1 MTIVLGGDSMAK
13 SESARLQWA
22 RIGAEARLRE
32 LEEERASILAAFPE
46 LRGSGRV
53 GARQTG
59 GKRRTMSA
67 AARRRMSAGMRKY
80 WARRKALQKKVK
92 GAA

>member
-1 MTIVLGGDSMAK
+1 MAK

-32 LEEERASILAAFPE
+32 LEEERATILAAFPE
-46 LRGSGRV
+46 LRGSGRA
-53 GARQTG
+53 GAARQTG

-80 WARRKALQKKVK
+80 WARRKALRKKSVK

>member
-1 MTIVLGGDSMAK
+1 MPKAD
-13 SESARLQWA
+13 SARMQWA
-22 RIGAEARLRE
+22 RLGAEARLRAI
-32 LEEERASILAAFPE
+32 EEERASILAAFPE
-46 LRGSGRV
+46 LRGASQGSTR
-53 GARQTG
+53 GARG

-80 WARRKALQKKVK
+80 WARRRATEKKTAK